1 MDVNKD
7 MVEYWYG
14 GDIILPKDV
23 INDIVDLANGKYKVK
38 TLTDDILS
46 TWEIN
51 HANIK
56 ER

>member
-14 GDIILPKDV
+14 GDISLPKDV

-38 TLTDDILS
+38 TLKDDILS
-46 TWEIN
+46 TWKIN
-51 HANIK
+51 Q
-56 ER
+56 EEE

>member
-38 TLTDDILS
+38 TLKDDILS

-51 HANIK
+51 HDNMK